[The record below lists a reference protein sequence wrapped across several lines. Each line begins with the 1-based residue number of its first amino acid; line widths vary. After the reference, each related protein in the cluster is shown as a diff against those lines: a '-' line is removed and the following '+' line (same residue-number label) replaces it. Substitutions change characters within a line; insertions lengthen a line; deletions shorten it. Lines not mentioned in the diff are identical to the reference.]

1 MTNYH
6 KVFVIA
12 TIIALTSVAAT
23 IEATTMVRT
32 RASVCA
38 VIDEGLITEHVD
50 VSWRSSTRITRI
62 EFRHRYEILYHNHR
76 ASKHSVP
83 GCHSFEY
90 MVDEDEDYEEGTQS
104 NPLRVG
110 RTARG
115 SSDDWFFC
123 NSSDSFHCRGYGEI
137 VGLSVIDHDTGC
149 ANSPCSY

>member
-1 MTNYH
+1 MTNSQ
-6 KVFVIA
+6 KIITIA
-12 TIIALTSVAAT
+12 TIIALTGVVATVQA
-23 IEATTMVRT
+23 ATMVRT
-32 RASVCA
+32 TASVCA

-50 VSWRSSTRITRI
+50 VTWWSKTSITRI

-83 GCHSFEY
+83 GCNSFDY
-90 MVDEDEDYEEGTQS
+90 QVDKDEDYEEGTQS

-115 SSDDWFFC
+115 HSDDWYFC
-123 NSSDSFHCRGYGEI
+123 NSSDSFHSRGYGEI
-137 VGLSVIDHDTGC
+137 VGLSVTDSDTGC